1 MFIKMAVKS
10 GSFDRRI
17 TSLWMVGLA
26 AVKDLQNL
34 DIQRPIDTTLGKVQK
49 KKTKEEDNYC
59 MRAESLDNLNIPR
72 T

>member
-1 MFIKMAVKS
+1 MS
-10 GSFDRRI
+10 GSFDRRM

-34 DIQRPIDTTLGKVQK
+34 DIQRPTDTTLGKVQK
-49 KKTKEEDNYC
+49 KETYKGRRC
-59 MRAESLDNLNIPR
+59 MQAESLDNLNIPR